1 MSLIR
6 LTINRISYSQTHNGA
21 YALLLN
27 EKDGERKLPIVIG
40 GFEAQSIA
48 VALEKEIRPPRPL
61 THDLFKNFSDCFEIK
76 IKQVIIHKIIDGVF
90 FSSLICERDKIEEI
104 IDSRTSDAIALAIRF
119 NSPIFTYENVLD
131 KAGIILKPGEKK
143 KNIDTSS
150 TDENLTKKIDYS
162 KLSIIQLEKAIS
174 SAVKNEDYEL
184 AAHLRDEIN
193 KRK

>member
-27 EKDGERKLPIVIG
+27 EKDGERKLPVVIG

-76 IKQVIIHKIIDGVF
+76 IKQVIITKIVDGVF
-90 FSSLICERDKIEEI
+90 FSSLICVRDKIEEI

-119 NSPIFTYENVLD
+119 NAPIFTYEDVLN
-131 KAGIILKPGEKK
+131 KAGIILESQDSKK
-143 KNIDTSS
+143 
-150 TDENLTKKIDYS
+150 TKKDS
-162 KLSIIQLEKAIS
+162 KKQTPKIKKIE
-174 SAVKNEDYEL
+174 Y
-184 AAHLRDEIN
+184 
-193 KRK
+193 